1 MKNYPNMKRSL
12 KYYEFYED
20 FVHNTT
26 KCFSL
31 GEEIE
36 SLILSGYLKEFV
48 VGMRE
53 ARKSMKQDKGKHV
66 VDNSPEREA
75 PQGPKKGVDVRMI
88 VGSPTL
94 AG

>member
-12 KYYEFYED
+12 KYCEFYKD

-26 KCFSL
+26 ECFSL

-48 VGMRE
+48 VGIRE